1 MSNIA
6 GKAYGMNVL
15 TPVRPCKT
23 WINRLIF
30 MVARSLPATLSGL
43 LGLSI
48 IHFAR
53 WVIIKRRQWPNLGQG
68 RQTLQNDYVLF
79 CSNFNATWDQYIDA
93 FSAGIPGGL
102 DLFWYS
108 STKYPQ
114 SVPITAF
121 KDYIIHNQI
130 DTAYY
135 YNATPGAAQRD
146 IKSALRVHR
155 AVLEL
160 MDQHGKLT
168 PPAFAAAYRKALA
181 GVQNSLGS
189 PGLAPVE
196 STDSEIADRNR
207 RSFIADWPLGS

>member
-23 WINRLIF
+23 WINRLLF
-30 MVARSLPATLSGL
+30 MAARGLPDKLSGL

-53 WVIIKRRQWPNLGQG
+53 WLIIKRRQWPNLGQG
-68 RQTLQNDYVLF
+68 RQALQNDYVLF

-93 FSAGIPGGL
+93 FSAGIPDGL

-108 STKYPQ
+108 STKYPL
-114 SVPITAF
+114 SIPITAF

-146 IKSALRVHR
+146 IKSALRVRR
-155 AVLEL
+155 AILGL
-160 MDQHGKLT
+160 MDQHGKLA
-168 PPAFAAAYRKALA
+168 PDAFAAAYRKALA
-181 GVQNSLGS
+181 EVQNSLGS
-189 PGLAPVE
+189 PGLAPIE
-196 STDSEIADRNR
+196 STDTAVADRNR

>member
-30 MVARSLPATLSGL
+30 MVARVVPATLSGL

-53 WVIIKRRQWPNLGQG
+53 WVIIKRRQWPDLGQG
-68 RQTLQNDYVLF
+68 RQALKNDYVLF

-121 KDYIIHNQI
+121 KDYIISNQI

-155 AVLEL
+155 ALREL
-160 MDQHGKLT
+160 AGCHGGLA
-168 PPAFAAAYRKALA
+168 PEAFAVAYRQALVS
-181 GVQNSLGS
+181 VQNSLGS
-189 PGLAPVE
+189 PGFAPVE
-196 STDSEIADRNR
+196 STDTERADENR
-207 RSFIADWPLGS
+207 RLFVGGP